1 MRNAEGGRLTLR
13 DIIMSKILRSVL
25 VVAAL
30 VGAASSAS
38 AGGYHGYDH
47 GYAKKHQTTLVFFDW
62 LRKNGN

>member
-1 MRNAEGGRLTLR
+1 
-13 DIIMSKILRSVL
+13 MSKLLRSVL

-47 GYAKKHQTTLVFFDW
+47 GYSKKHHNTQAFFDW

>member
-1 MRNAEGGRLTLR
+1 
-13 DIIMSKILRSVL
+13 MSKLFRSVL

-30 VGAASSAS
+30 VGAASTAS

-47 GYAKKHQTTLVFFDW
+47 GYAKKKHQSTLAFFDW